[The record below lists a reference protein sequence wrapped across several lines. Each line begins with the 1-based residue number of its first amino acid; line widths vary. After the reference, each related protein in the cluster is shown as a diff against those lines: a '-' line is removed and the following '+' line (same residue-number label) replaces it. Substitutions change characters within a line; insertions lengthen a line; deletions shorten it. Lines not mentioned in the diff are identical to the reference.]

1 MYGYGLLGGRV
12 DGKRGAEARA
22 AYDGHRARRDALARA
37 VRDLGGRPVVS
48 DAAYALP
55 FAVADSPSAVRLA
68 AVLEDRIAG
77 AYADL
82 VRAAE
87 GPRRKEAAGALREA
101 AVRAARWRGGNVA
114 FPGLAERAA
123 GADPAATGPVEAHA
137 ARTARADTKNR
148 KGNTRRMGCEPPQR
162 LVRALGEMYGDAAAA
177 DWLDA
182 LPALTEQALTAG
194 DGLTVE
200 RVAAPGGRSSLVV
213 LVRRADGTP
222 AALKIAPPVAG
233 PGLERA
239 ALEHWNGWGAV
250 KPLDAP
256 ELDASGALL
265 LERLHHEVSLR
276 SLPEAKA
283 LLEAAGTLRRL
294 WVEPP
299 AGHAFE
305 SVAGR
310 TDRQSAGM
318 RAAAEAD
325 PELAPLVD
333 AALAARA
340 ELVEGSPELLLL
352 HGNFRQS
359 KVLSGERAP
368 WLTVGPEP
376 LVGERAYDL
385 ARLVRDRV
393 EDLIASPG
401 GPVTARRRVKRLA
414 ESLEV
419 EQARLHGWTL
429 FRAVES
435 GTRALAEGRRQ
446 MGEINLEFAGWL

>member
-1 MYGYGLLGGRV
+1 
-12 DGKRGAEARA
+12 
-22 AYDGHRARRDALARA
+22 
-37 VRDLGGRPVVS
+37 
-48 DAAYALP
+48 
-55 FAVADSPSAVRLA
+55 
-68 AVLEDRIAG
+68 
-77 AYADL
+77 
-82 VRAAE
+82 
-87 GPRRKEAAGALREA
+87 
-101 AVRAARWRGGNVA
+101 
-114 FPGLAERAA
+114 
-123 GADPAATGPVEAHA
+123 
-137 ARTARADTKNR
+137 
-148 KGNTRRMGCEPPQR
+148 MGCEPPRR
-162 LVRALGEMYGDAAAA
+162 LERALGEMYGDAAAA
-177 DWLDA
+177 DWLA
-182 LPALTEQALTAG
+182 GLPGLTERALTAG
-194 DGLTVE
+194 DGLTAE

-222 AALKIAPPVAG
+222 AALKIAPPAAR
-233 PGLERA
+233 PDLERA

-250 KPLDAP
+250 RT
-256 ELDASGALL
+256 LDASEAGASGAGASGAGASEPGADDAAGGLL

-283 LLEAAGTLRRL
+283 LLEAAGTVRRL

-299 AGHAFE
+299 AGHGFE
-305 SVAGR
+305 TVAER
-310 TDRQSAGM
+310 TARQSAGM

-325 PELAPLVD
+325 AELAPLVE

-340 ELVEGSPELLLL
+340 ELVEGASELLLL

-385 ARLVRDRV
+385 ARLVRDRA
-393 EDLIASPG
+393 EDLIAASG
-401 GPVTARRRVKRLA
+401 GPVTARRRVKKLA

-419 EQARLHGWTL
+419 DQARLHGWTL

-446 MGEINLEFAGWL
+446 MGEVNLEFAGWL